1 MRCLEPNWRRIGTP
15 VAEFTRRS
23 LWLRINWKPGA
34 EEDFVIAHGGSNVE
48 SFELC
53 AGREGDDSYILVDH
67 GNPQF
72 SELLDVMLTAL
83 YAVEVEES
91 GE

>member
-1 MRCLEPNWRRIGTP
+1 MRCLEPNWQRIGTP
-15 VAEFTRRS
+15 DVGSRRRS
-23 LWLRINWKPGA
+23 LWLRINMQPGA
-34 EEDFVIAHGGSNVE
+34 ADDLVIAHDGGNVA

-72 SELLDVMLTAL
+72 NVLLGVMLTAL

-91 GE
+91 GD